1 MTELES
7 GIQNAIRDYLR
18 WQGWYV
24 VKIHQSLGSF
34 KGIADLYALKDSRSL
49 WLEIKTPRGKQSEHQ
64 AAFGCA
70 ILAHG
75 GEYAVVRSVEDMERY
90 LREHVVIREI
100 EREAKR

>member
-18 WQGWYV
+18 RQGWYV

-34 KGIADLYALKDSRSL
+34 KVIADLHAIRDGRSL

-75 GEYAVVRSVEDMERY
+75 GEYLVARSVEDVEMY
-90 LREHVVIREI
+90 LREANFKA
-100 EREAKR
+100 ERV